1 MAIVQCIWNNPLFLD
16 RSNTEKDIKLKRCSI
31 DMLMP
36 KCEVFF
42 GRHLSPVACGR
53 LTDIFMK
60 SMLWVQYTYTFLVS
74 NSRNAQNY
82 TCIGPRFIAVTFHHA
97 SITKHKIKWCNIV
110 YKLPDLFIFLIDTS
124 LAPLGEISIPGCWTW
139 SAEPPSSRWWPML
152 YPQHWISRT
161 SGAALP
167 CREWKKKEQRSFHYS
182 AHSQTNTCKG
192 QACWGCSPWS
202 LYICENN
209 AGHYYNFD
217 FTPKI
222 HLWLSLDDTPS
233 IIPCSK

>member
-1 MAIVQCIWNNPLFLD
+1 MVEAHPKNLGLKPRIYFSIPSQEQYHQEVNSHKGTSCNRLFVFTWGWSSMAIVQCIWNNPLFLD

-167 CREWKKKEQRSFHYS
+167 CREWKKK
-182 AHSQTNTCKG
+182 
-192 QACWGCSPWS
+192 
-202 LYICENN
+202 
-209 AGHYYNFD
+209 D
-217 FTPKI
+217 
-222 HLWLSLDDTPS
+222 
-233 IIPCSK
+233 